1 MSEIN
6 FIGYEY
12 KDFTVKRNIAAL
24 YSDSIEN
31 FGWEPESTTEVR
43 GKTDSISMKFR
54 RNRKIRNKSE
64 LTRLQR
70 QLDSSIVNIQS
81 LEFSKYLKASTAAY
95 VTGVIGTAFMA
106 GSVFAVT
113 SGNTTL
119 CVVLAIPGFVGW
131 ILPYWIYRSI
141 YRKKLLEVTPM
152 IDKKYDEIYEVCEKA
167 TNLLDK

>member
-12 KDFTVKRNIAAL
+12 KDFTVKRSMASL

-31 FGWEPESTTEVR
+31 FWWEPEATSEIS
-43 GKTDSISMKFR
+43 GKPDSICMKFR

-64 LTRLQR
+64 LTRLHR
-70 QLDSSIVNIQS
+70 QLDNSIANIQS

-113 SGNTTL
+113 SGNITL
-119 CVVLAIPGFVGW
+119 CVVLAIPGFLGW
-131 ILPYWIYRSI
+131 TLPYLIYRSI
-141 YRKKLLEVTPM
+141 YRKKVLEVTPM

-167 TNLLDK
+167 NNLLDK